1 MKRNV
6 SSTSVPG
13 ICSCTADSCGCVKS
27 LGVRHALVCLSRSL
41 PDARLSGSGSGD
53 CRQRWRDRF
62 GSTAAG
68 LGIVLAMLGILP
80 NQGQAARVSGV
91 LTAYE
96 ATTPQ
101 VSRDLHFENMVT
113 GDMYL
118 SPTHSDGSFGTSL
131 PPGKY
136 WLRTETG
143 AILVRSIAVDR
154 ANLDLGHVS
163 ELAPLALQRLWQA
176 QAVAPSILIV
186 PAPSTAYVMTADT
199 TPLPATA
206 VAVPKPE
213 FDWTKPPPE
222 TEASAASEGVTGLAA
237 LPPKPPRAPSPSQS
251 TSPGWMG
258 GAPYSPPTAPQG
270 ASSP

>member
-1 MKRNV
+1 
-6 SSTSVPG
+6 
-13 ICSCTADSCGCVKS
+13 
-27 LGVRHALVCLSRSL
+27 LGSM
-41 PDARLSGSGSGD
+41 PDARFSSSGSGNHSPG
-53 CRQRWRDRF
+53 RQRRP
-62 GSTAAG
+62 GSIVIA
-68 LGIVLAMLGILP
+68 LGIALAMLGASP

-96 ATTPQ
+96 STTPL
-101 VSRDLHFENMVT
+101 VSRDLHFENVVT

-118 SPTHSDGSFGTSL
+118 SPTHADGSFGTNL
-131 PPGKY
+131 PPGRY

-143 AILVRSIAVDR
+143 AVLVKYVTVNR

-163 ELAPLALQRLWQA
+163 ELARWAPQRLWQA

-199 TPLPATA
+199 TPLPAGA

-222 TEASAASEGVTGLAA
+222 TQASAGPEGITGLPA
-237 LPPKPPRAPSPSQS
+237 LPVSPHRAPSPPQS
-251 TSPGWMG
+251 ASPGWMG
-258 GAPYSPPTAPQG
+258 GAPYLPPTASPG